1 MKTAINKSYPKNFF
15 RPKGQ
20 RETIYPPTPA
30 PSGLPIGL
38 VIIHPHADATHTH
51 PYLYS

>member
-1 MKTAINKSYPKNFF
+1 MKAAINKSYLQNFF
-15 RPKGQ
+15 PAERTKGND
-20 RETIYPPTPA
+20 IPPTPA
-30 PSGLPIGL
+30 PSVLPIGL